1 MKAVNILLA
10 LQLAGVSSR
19 LLNWSVSHLCGYVLC
34 SRHGAKAA
42 LKAAG
47 GVVTLL
53 EGQLPTLASAEYTAT
68 RAEVQNL
75 SKLVGSDD
83 SFRYMLR
90 SGGVYT

>member
-1 MKAVNILLA
+1 MCA
-10 LQLAGVSSR
+10 
-19 LLNWSVSHLCGYVLC
+19 CC
-34 SRHGAKAA
+34 SRHGSKAA

-68 RAEVQNL
+68 RIEVQNL
-75 SKLVGSDD
+75 SKLIGSDE

-90 SGGVYT
+90 SAGVNM